1 MKKVTILGSTGSI
14 GTQTLNI
21 IDQNIEHY
29 EVSALT
35 SNINVDLLIEQ
46 TNKYLPQAVC
56 LTGTNKSDKLEA
68 NIPAGTKV
76 YYGSEG
82 LHKISTEIETDI
94 VLICVVGIAGLL
106 TLESCIKH
114 HIPVAL
120 ANKESL
126 VCGGRIIRDM
136 IDKYKAVIYPVD
148 SELSAIF
155 QCLNN
160 GFETQDIRRLILT
173 ASGGAFR
180 HWDKEKIANATAA
193 DALKHP
199 NWNMGDKITVDCA
212 TMMNKGLEMIET
224 RWLFDVDPEK
234 IDVLIHEKS
243 IVHSMVEYIDG
254 SVLAQMGVTD
264 MREPIL
270 YALGYPKRGKCPSG
284 FLDFANT
291 EISFYPPDKEKFRCL
306 NLAISALN
314 DTNTAVSVAL
324 NASDE
329 IAVNRFLKDEFLLDK
344 IPDIVEESLNE
355 FANEHVNDIKDIME
369 LDRRVRLFSEKL
381 N

>member
-14 GTQTLNI
+14 GTQTLNV
-21 IDQNIEHY
+21 IDQNTDHF
-29 EVSALT
+29 EVAAL
-35 SNINVDLLIEQ
+35 SSHINVDLLVEQ
-46 TNKYLPQAVC
+46 AHKYNPKAVC
-56 LTGTNKSDKLEA
+56 LSGNGKSDKLEA
-68 NIPAGTKV
+68 GLPAGVKV
-76 YYGSEG
+76 YYGHEG
-82 LHKISTEIETDI
+82 LHRMCIDIETDL
-94 VLICVVGIAGLL
+94 VLISVVGIAGLHA
-106 TLESCIKH
+106 LESCVKH

-126 VCGGRIIRDM
+126 VCGGRVIRD
-136 IDKYKAVIYPVD
+136 IFDAYDAKVYPVD

-173 ASGGAFR
+173 ASGGPFR
-180 HWDKEKIANATAA
+180 RWEKEEIANATAA

-224 RWLFDVDPEK
+224 RWLFDVEPEK

-254 SVLAQMGVTD
+254 SVIAQMGVTD

-284 FLDFANT
+284 FLDFTNA
-291 EISFYPPDKEKFRCL
+291 EISFYPPCQDKFRCL
-306 NLAISALN
+306 NLAIGALN

-329 IAVNRFLKDEFLLDK
+329 IAVNRFLKGEFLLHK
-344 IPDIVEESLNE
+344 IPDIVEESLNK
-355 FANEHVNDIKDIME
+355 FSNEHVSNTDDIME
-369 LDRRVRLFSEKL
+369 LDRRVRAFARKI

>member
-1 MKKVTILGSTGSI
+1 L
-14 GTQTLNI
+14 
-21 IDQNIEHY
+21 
-29 EVSALT
+29 A
-35 SNINVDLLIEQ
+35 
-46 TNKYLPQAVC
+46 
-56 LTGTNKSDKLEA
+56 
-68 NIPAGTKV
+68 
-76 YYGSEG
+76 
-82 LHKISTEIETDI
+82 
-94 VLICVVGIAGLL
+94 
-106 TLESCIKH
+106 LESCVKH
-114 HIPVAL
+114 GITVAL

-126 VCGGRIIRDM
+126 VCGGRVIRD
-136 IDKYKAVIYPVD
+136 IFDKHNAKVYPVD

-160 GFETQDIRRLILT
+160 GFDTQDIRRLILT
-173 ASGGAFR
+173 ASGGPFR
-180 HWDKEKIANATAA
+180 RWEKDEIANATAA

-224 RWLFDVDPEK
+224 RWLFDVPPEK

-284 FLDFANT
+284 FLDFTKAD
-291 EISFYPPDKEKFRCL
+291 ISFYPPCTEKFRCL
-306 NLAISALN
+306 NLAKSALN

-329 IAVNRFLKDEFLLDK
+329 IAVHRFLEGEFLLDK
-344 IPDIVEESLNE
+344 IPDIVEASLNE
-355 FANEHVNDIKDIME
+355 FSNERVNDTKDIME
-369 LDRRVRLFSEKL
+369 LNRRVRLFAKNL